1 MKPSFKLLIIW
12 LSAQAL
18 LVSLGASAQEG
29 ASVPLKGFAASSQP
43 ISASDIVLG
52 QSVPLTGSNADIG
65 RDMRDGALA
74 VFAKTNASGT
84 LGGRKIRLVTL
95 DNANNRARA
104 LENTKQLLDSDK
116 AVALFGYNSATTSLD
131 ALPLVK
137 QNNMAMFAPFTGSS
151 SARSHANVFT
161 IRASYEEEAAKI
173 VAHQKSLGASKA
185 VIFYY
190 DDEAGKANLE
200 SVAGAFDATSKP
212 RTLAIKRNT
221 KLDASAFAAVLKDPP
236 HYVLA
241 TTQYS
246 VVGDFLKIATAA
258 GANIPVAAVS
268 FVNPD
273 ELAET
278 YGDVARGTIVS
289 QVVPAPRGSLLI
301 SNAALKDCAA
311 TMLAFNGA
319 KLNYTSLESCL
330 AAKTLVRVIQKTGA
344 AKVTRASLLQGL
356 ENAGRIDL
364 DGYVLNFSKGNSGS
378 SFVDLT
384 ILSRGNQFSR

>member
-1 MKPSFKLLIIW
+1 MKPSLKWLIIL
-12 LSAQAL
+12 LSVHAL
-18 LVSLGASAQEG
+18 LTSAGVFAQEG
-29 ASVPLKGFAASSQP
+29 ASVSLRGFAATNVP
-43 ISASDIVLG
+43 NSANDIVLG
-52 QSVPLTGSNADIG
+52 QSVPLSGSNADIG

-74 VFAKTNASGT
+74 VFAKANASGT

-137 QNNMAMFAPFTGSS
+137 QNSMAMFAPFTGSS
-151 SARSHANVFT
+151 SARNHPNVFT

-173 VAHQKSLGASKA
+173 VTHQKSLGATRA
-185 VIFYY
+185 VVFYY

-200 SVAGAFDATSKP
+200 SVSGVFDAASKP
-212 RTLAIKRNT
+212 RTLAIKRNA
-221 KLDASAFAAVLKDPP
+221 KLDAATFAAVLKDPP

-246 VVGDFLKIATAA
+246 VVGDFLKIAVAA
-258 GANIPVAAVS
+258 SVNIPIAAVS

-301 SNAALKDCAA
+301 SNAALKDCATSLA
-311 TMLAFNGA
+311 AFNGA

-330 AAKTLVRVIQKTGA
+330 AAKTLVRVIQKVGA
-344 AKVTRASLLQGL
+344 PRVTRAALLHGL
-356 ENAGRIDL
+356 EGAGRIDL
-364 DGYVLNFSKGNSGS
+364 DGYVLNFSKSNSGS

>member
-1 MKPSFKLLIIW
+1 MKLSLKLSIILLSVFAGFCALPSH
-12 LSAQAL
+12 AQ
-18 LVSLGASAQEG
+18 
-29 ASVPLKGFAASSQP
+29 
-43 ISASDIVLG
+43 DIVLG
-52 QSVPLTGSNADIG
+52 QSVPLTGTNADIG

-74 VFAKTNASGT
+74 VFAKINRSGI

-95 DNANNRARA
+95 DNANTRARA
-104 LENTKQLLDSDK
+104 LENTRQLLDAEK

-131 ALPLVK
+131 ALPLIK
-137 QNNMAMFAPFTGSS
+137 QNGMALFAPFTGSS
-151 SARSHANVFT
+151 AARNHPNVYT

-173 VAHQKSLGASKA
+173 VAHQKSLGATKA
-185 VIFYY
+185 MIFYY

-200 SVAGAFDATSKP
+200 SAASAFDSANKP
-212 RTLAIKRNT
+212 RTLAVKRNT
-221 KLDASAFAAVLKDPP
+221 KLEAAVFDAVLKDPP

-241 TTQYS
+241 TTQFS
-246 VVGDFLKIATAA
+246 VVGDFLKIAAAA
-258 GANIPVAAVS
+258 GVNIPVAAAS

-273 ELAET
+273 ELAES
-278 YGDVARGTIVS
+278 YGDLARGTIVS

-311 TMLAFNGA
+311 TILAFNGA

-330 AAKTLVRVIQKTGA
+330 AAKTLVRVIQKVGV
-344 AKVTRASLLQGL
+344 AKINRATLLQGL
-356 ENAGRIDL
+356 EGAGRIDL
-364 DGYVLNFSKGNSGS
+364 DGYMVNFTKGNSGS